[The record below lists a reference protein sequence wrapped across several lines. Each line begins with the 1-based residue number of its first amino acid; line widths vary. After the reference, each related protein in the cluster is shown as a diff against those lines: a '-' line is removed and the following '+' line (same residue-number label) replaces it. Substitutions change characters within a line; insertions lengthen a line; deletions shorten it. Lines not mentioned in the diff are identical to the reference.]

1 MNEDEFKNRVES
13 ELITR
18 SFQVSGMPL
27 SIFNEV
33 DTFCKQNFGDSRW
46 TMIWT
51 LVKAQQEDYK
61 FAMLFDKLED
71 LEIKYNQLVNKPVEE
86 KKDKG
91 LKTFG
96 RKEE

>member
-1 MNEDEFKNRVES
+1 MNELKDKLEN

-18 SFQVSGMPL
+18 TFQVSGMPMAV
-27 SIFNEV
+27 FEEV
-33 DTFCKQNFGDSRW
+33 DTFCKEQFGDNRW

-61 FAMLFDKLED
+61 FAMIYDKLEA
-71 LEIKYNQLVNKPVEE
+71 LELKYNELTTQAKAPENK
-86 KKDKG
+86 

-96 RKEE
+96 RKE